1 MAAVVRDRADGW
13 LGASWTAP
21 RPPRPK
27 PLPVPRP
34 QWRTLLQLRRNAL
47 STWGEPAYR
56 ELVLA
61 GPFLGRQSLLLNEPG
76 AIKQVLVD
84 KAAAYGRTPATL
96 RILHPMIGDGLFL
109 AEGEAWRF
117 QRRTAAPAFAPKSL
131 GLVATIAARRTAA
144 ALDRL
149 AREGRRIADL
159 LALFQEL
166 ALEIAG
172 EALFSQALEPFT
184 RRLRAQLDRYGTRL
198 ARPSPLDLA
207 LPRGW
212 PSPAELLRRR
222 MGRSWFALVAEIVA
236 ERRARGIE
244 EPPRDLFD
252 ALASARDPETGR
264 GFSERELLDQIATFL
279 IAGHE
284 TTALALFWSSYLLAL
299 VPEVQ
304 DAVAAEA
311 TNADLAPEAA
321 PHAALP
327 VARAVVQEALR
338 LYPPAFTIVREA
350 READEVAGH
359 RLAPGDLVVVA
370 PWVLHRHERLW
381 VEPDRFD
388 PRRFLPGA
396 PPVDRFAYMPF
407 GVGPR
412 VCIGAR
418 FALVEASVVLAVLLA
433 RHRLELVGPK
443 RVLPVAV
450 VTTHP
455 DRRPAFR
462 LGPRP

>member
-1 MAAVVRDRADGW
+1 
-13 LGASWTAP
+13 
-21 RPPRPK
+21 
-27 PLPVPRP
+27 LPVPRP

-61 GPFLGRQSLLLNEPG
+61 GPFLGRQSLLLNEPA

-84 KAAAYGRTPATL
+84 RAAAYGRTPATL

-117 QRRTAAPAFAPKSL
+117 QRRTAAPAFAPESL

-144 ALDRL
+144 ALDRP
-149 AREGRRIADL
+149 AREGRRIVDL
-159 LALFQEL
+159 SALFQEV
-166 ALEIAG
+166 ALTVAG
-172 EALFSQALEPFT
+172 EALFSQSLEPH
-184 RRLRAQLDRYGTRL
+184 LRALRAHLDSYGTRL

-212 PSPAELLRRR
+212 PTPAEFVRRR
-222 MGRSWFALVAEIVA
+222 FGRSWYALLAEIVA

-244 EPPRDLFD
+244 APPRDLFD

-264 GFSERELLDQIATFL
+264 GFSERELLDQVATFL

-284 TTALALFWSSYLLAL
+284 TTALALFWSVHLLGLA
-299 VPEVQ
+299 PEVQ
-304 DAVAAEA
+304 EAAAAEA
-311 TNADLAPEAA
+311 RAADLAPEAA
-321 PHAALP
+321 PRAALP
-327 VARAVVQEALR
+327 IVRAVLQEALR

-381 VEPDRFD
+381 SEPDRFD

-396 PPVDRFAYMPF
+396 PPVDRFAYLPF

>member
-1 MAAVVRDRADGW
+1 MTAATLADGAGHGVGW
-13 LGASWTAP
+13 VLP
-21 RPPRPK
+21 RPPRPR

-56 ELVLA
+56 EPVLA
-61 GPFLGRQSLLLNEPG
+61 GPFLGRQSLLLNEPA
-76 AIKQVLVD
+76 AIRRVLVD
-84 KAAAYGRTPATL
+84 NAGAYGRTPATL

-117 QRRTAAPAFAPKSL
+117 QRRTAAPAFAPRSL
-131 GLVATIAARRTAA
+131 GLVAAIATRRTAA

-149 AREGRRIADL
+149 EREGRRIVDL

-172 EALFSQALEPFT
+172 EALFSQTLEPYT
-184 RRLRAQLDRYGTRL
+184 RRLRERLDRYATRL

-212 PSPAELLRRR
+212 PSPAEVLRRR
-222 MGRSWFALVAEIVA
+222 LGRSWFALVAEIVA
-236 ERRARGIE
+236 ERRARGVAD
-244 EPPRDLFD
+244 PPADLFD
-252 ALASARDPETGR
+252 ALVSARDPETGR

-284 TTALALFWSSYLLAL
+284 TTALALFWSAYLLAL
-299 VPEVQ
+299 AAEVQ
-304 DAVAAEA
+304 E
-311 TNADLAPEAA
+311 EAA
-321 PHAALP
+321 KEASGRAPATGATEAGAFPLL
-327 VARAVVQEALR
+327 RAVLQEALR

-359 RLAPGDLVVVA
+359 ALAAGDLVVVA

-381 VEPDRFD
+381 SEPDRFD

-396 PPVDRFAYMPF
+396 PAVDRFAYLPF
-407 GVGPR
+407 GIGPR
-412 VCIGAR
+412 VCIGAQ
-418 FALVEASVVLAVLLA
+418 FALVEACAVLTVLLA
-433 RHRLELVGPK
+433 RHRLELVGPR

-462 LGPRP
+462 LRPRP